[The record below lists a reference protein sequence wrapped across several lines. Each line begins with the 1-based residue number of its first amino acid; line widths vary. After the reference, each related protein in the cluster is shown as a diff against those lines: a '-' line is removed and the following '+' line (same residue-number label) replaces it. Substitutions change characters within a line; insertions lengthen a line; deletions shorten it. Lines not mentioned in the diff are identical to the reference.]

1 VIKCLII
8 NFNFS
13 DLVHMKALDIE
24 SQLNTF
30 GSRLR
35 AGIKDLEEIESE
47 MQNKLCQFNGDLLD
61 DEALINAL
69 CKSKV

>member
-1 VIKCLII
+1 
-8 NFNFS
+8 
-13 DLVHMKALDIE
+13 MKALDIE

-35 AGIKDLEEIESE
+35 AGIKDLEEIECE

-61 DEALINAL
+61 DETLINSL
-69 CKSKV
+69 CKSKVQKIRFT

>member
-1 VIKCLII
+1 
-8 NFNFS
+8 
-13 DLVHMKALDIE
+13 MKALDIE

-35 AGIKDLEEIESE
+35 AGIKDLEEIEIE

>member
-1 VIKCLII
+1 MPDWII
-8 NFNFS
+8 NFDFS

-35 AGIKDLEEIESE
+35 AGIKDLEEIEIE
-47 MQNKLCQFNGDLLD
+47 MQHKLCQFNGDLLD